1 MTRRL
6 ALLLAL
12 LAATPALAQEPDGL
26 VTQPSAHPVRETLDR
41 LAAAVRAAGWTV
53 FTEIDHA
60 AAAQVVGMPLRA
72 RTVLF
77 FGTPRGG
84 TPAMQAHPTL
94 ALDLPMRI
102 LVWEDEAGRVF
113 LTRST
118 GEDIARRVFARH
130 GVAMP
135 PEAQRSMEAMLAGLA
150 RQATE

>member
-1 MTRRL
+1 MIRPL
-6 ALLLAL
+6 AFLLAL
-12 LAATPALAQEPDGL
+12 LATTARAEDPAGL

-41 LAAAVRAAGWTV
+41 FATAVRAAGWTV

-60 AAAQVVGMPLRA
+60 AAAEAVGMQLRA

-102 LVWEDEAGRVF
+102 LVWEDEAGRIF
-113 LTRST
+113 LTRSS
-118 GEDIARRVFARH
+118 GEDMARRVFARH
-130 GVAMP
+130 GVTIP
-135 PEAQRSMEAMLAGLA
+135 PEAQRATEQMLTGFA
-150 RQATE
+150 RQAVE